1 MQRGDSYGA
10 PKFGSLGN
18 NRSNNAMP
26 DLGLSSISNNHSAAS
41 PNSLSPRAG
50 NSLIPPHAYKFEG
63 QQQQMGG
70 FMSGYP
76 SPRSYS
82 EFWSVNPSSMGG
94 QNRGLPEELYRLA
107 DPSANVLLPPPGSI
121 NPSSLDNRELDKLMG
136 NLGKNKA
143 TWRRVLLLHEWLVAM
158 GHKPDN
164 RLCTTLI
171 RVCSQHGQAQTALSI
186 YEWMKKPVIEGGAG
200 LQCTVY
206 TYTAAMRAALG
217 GSILERA
224 LQIWEDSQMSGVQ
237 SDARLCTVYIE
248 VCSRLNR
255 IQDALQMY
263 ANMLNSARDGPL
275 APTVHA
281 FTAAMRAAT
290 EGGHWEMALEIWND
304 MERYGCQPTGHA
316 YAAAISACAAG
327 SQWVTAVKL
336 FEDMISNDIKPDV
349 VSCTALITALA
360 THGEWQRAEK
370 VVQWML
376 KTGVNPNVRTYTAL
390 VTAMG
395 NAQCWD
401 KAINVI
407 QNMQRPDYGNITPN
421 AYTYSALL
429 KSLGEHG
436 ECLLAEQVFAELEND
451 QITYL
456 QQTALSLGFQT
467 NILSMLE
474 PLAGEKTISSLSS
487 PVNSEQT
494 LPEVE
499 TATAQSIL
507 RDAIVSDPSLLQ
519 SPQVIQSLQQFQG
532 NQNGPVNMLTHFI
545 GMDYNTLKAMASKRR
560 NSPVNEVVCS
570 ALMLA
575 YERAGKWEECIKVLS
590 RARNMGVDPNVVMYN
605 TALSAAGKASRV
617 DIIANLFLEMPEPDA
632 TSFET
637 LIAAYGTAGDAAK
650 AEEVYQSMVSK
661 GYIPREYAYCGL
673 IAAYSSA
680 GDLKTAI
687 EVSKRMQASGL
698 QLTLLVYNSMIAA
711 CQNCKDYEK
720 AKEIFQ
726 AMSINGVEPN
736 AITQELMLAI
746 NQDTATKDTPPNT
759 AQAE

>member
-1 MQRGDSYGA
+1 MSQETRGLPDIGLLSELSNSQMGNVPA
-10 PKFGSLGN
+10 LSLYALQN
-18 NRSNNAMP
+18 NQSMT
-26 DLGLSSISNNHSAAS
+26 S
-41 PNSLSPRAG
+41 PSSLSPRG
-50 NSLIPPHAYKFEG
+50 GMPQSLSLYKPYEG
-63 QQQQMGG
+63 QQSGH
-70 FMSGYP
+70 MSGFP
-76 SPRSYS
+76 SPRSYTD
-82 EFWSVNPSSMGG
+82 FWAGSGSSGV
-94 QNRGLPEELYRLA
+94 QFSRPLPEELYRLS

-121 NPSSLDNRELDKLMG
+121 NPAHLDNRELDKLMG

-186 YEWMKKPVIEGGAG
+186 YEWMKKPSIQGGAG

-217 GSILERA
+217 GNLLERA
-224 LQIWEDSQMSGVQ
+224 LQIWEDSQLSGVQ

-263 ANMLNSARDGPL
+263 ATMLNSPRDSVL

-290 EGGHWEMALEIWND
+290 EGGHWNMALEIWND

-327 SQWVTAVKL
+327 SQWMMAVKL
-336 FEDMISNDIKPDV
+336 FEDMISNDIRPDV

-360 THGEWQRAEK
+360 THGQWERAEK

-376 KTGVNPNVRTYTAL
+376 KTGVPPNVRTYTAL

-407 QNMQRPDYGNITPN
+407 YNMQHPDYGNITPN

-436 ECLLAEQVFAELEND
+436 ECQLAEQVFAELEND
-451 QITYL
+451 QLSYL
-456 QQTALSLGFQT
+456 QQTAVSLGFQT
-467 NILSMLE
+467 NVLSMLE
-474 PLAGEKTISSLSS
+474 PIAGEQALDSLSS
-487 PVNSEQT
+487 SNIDSVPANGNS
-494 LPEVE
+494 
-499 TATAQSIL
+499 AQNML
-507 RDAIVSDPSLLQ
+507 REAIVKDPSLLQ
-519 SPQVIQSLQQFQG
+519 SPQVIQSLQQIQANF
-532 NQNGPVNMLTHFI
+532 NGPINMLSHFI
-545 GMDYNTLKAMASKRR
+545 GMDFNTLKAMAAKRR

-575 YERAGKWEECIKVLS
+575 YERAGKWEEAIKVLS
-590 RARNMGVDPNVVMYN
+590 RARNMGVEPNVVMFN
-605 TALSAAGKASRV
+605 TALSAAGKAGRLN
-617 DIIANLFLEMPEPDA
+617 IITNLFADIPEPDE
-632 TSFET
+632 TSYET
-637 LIAAYGTAGDAAK
+637 LIAAYGSAGEAQK
-650 AEEVYQSMVSK
+650 AEQVYQSMLEK

-673 IAAYSSA
+673 IAAYSASE
-680 GDLKTAI
+680 DLAAALSI
-687 EVSKRMQASGL
+687 SERMQASGL
-698 QLTLLVYNSMIAA
+698 RLTVLVYNAMIAA
-711 CQNCKDYEK
+711 CQHCKHESK
-720 AKEIFQ
+720 AKEIYESMKQ
-726 AMSINGVEPN
+726 MGVEPN
-736 AITQELMLAI
+736 QITEELMQAVSP
-746 NQDTATKDTPPNT
+746 NQ
-759 AQAE
+759 QAN